1 MKNIQEQEE
10 TSNGVTYSNKEYDH
24 YIAVD
29 WSMKIM
35 AIARMTRKSTQVK
48 VIERPSDIR
57 ELKEYLMVLR
67 GTKILTIEETT
78 SAQWLYV
85 ELHDVVDRI
94 VVCDPYRNRL
104 LSDGPKTDKI
114 DAGKLCVL
122 LKGGLLKE
130 VFHTLE
136 KDYRLRNLVSAYE
149 DVVKA
154 GVRLKNQRA
163 ALYRGEGMQR
173 RQTFDDP
180 TLRFIVEQIEEGLKW
195 YSQTVACY
203 ETQFRRL
210 NQRDKRIRRQKEI
223 PGIGL
228 KGSVKIV
235 ATVLD
240 VRRFVDVR
248 HYQSYCGLARHAK
261 TSGGRNYGYRKP
273 RFDHTLKSVYKTAAT
288 AVLNGKNELRAYYN
302 FLREKGVAEH
312 NARNAVARKIAA
324 ISYGILKNESVYR
337 SNYGKENKSQDQGSL
352 AA

>member
-10 TSNGVTYSNKEYDH
+10 TSNGNAYSKREYDH

-35 AIARMTRKSTQVK
+35 AIARMTRKSSQIK
-48 VIERPSDIR
+48 VVERSSDIR
-57 ELKEYLMVLR
+57 ELKDYLMALH
-67 GTKILTIEETT
+67 GTKIVTIEETT

-85 ELHDVVDRI
+85 ELHDDVDRI

-136 KDYRLRNLVSAYE
+136 KDYRLRHLVSAYE

-163 ALYRGEGMQR
+163 ALYRGEGMHR
-173 RQTFDDP
+173 RQRFDNP
-180 TLRFIVEQIEEGLKW
+180 ILKFIVEQIEEGLKW
-195 YSQTVACY
+195 HGQAVAQY
-203 ETQFRRL
+203 ETQFRKL
-210 NQRDKRIRRQKEI
+210 SQRDKRIRRQKEI

-240 VRRFVDVR
+240 VRRFVDVG

-261 TSGGRNYGYRKP
+261 TSGGRHYGYRKP
-273 RFDHTLKSVYKTAAT
+273 RFDHMLKSVYKTAAT
-288 AVLNGKNELRAYYN
+288 AVLHGDNELRAYYN

-324 ISYGILKNESVYR
+324 ISYGILKNKSVYR
-337 SNYGKENKSQDQGSL
+337 PNYGKENKSQDPGSL